1 MRNFLLFA
9 QILQSSWT
17 SSNVPLNAR
26 YENRERIDADIEAAK
41 QDAAEM
47 RTKAGPSRLQQKL
60 RQNDPDHLTGR
71 VEYL

>member
-26 YENRERIDADIEAAK
+26 YAK